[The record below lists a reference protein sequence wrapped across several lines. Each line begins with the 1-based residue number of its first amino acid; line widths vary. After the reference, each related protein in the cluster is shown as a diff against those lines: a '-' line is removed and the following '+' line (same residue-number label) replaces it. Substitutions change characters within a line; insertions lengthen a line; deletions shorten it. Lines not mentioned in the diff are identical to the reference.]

1 MDLTQSSLN
10 PPEEAA
16 PIEEPVPEQ
25 PEVPTESAPEVAVA
39 SANGVPST
47 SASFH
52 FMQESELENAT
63 PEGNQDWVEVPRT
76 EDGPALA
83 EVTAT
88 ITETYVADDAIV
100 EQTVTITT
108 EPAAQVRRSSQLTFF
123 NRLK

>member
-10 PPEEAA
+10 PSEEAA
-16 PIEEPVPEQ
+16 PIDEPVPEQ
-25 PEVPTESAPEVAVA
+25 PEVLAESAPEVAVA

-108 EPAAQVRRSSQLTFF
+108 EPAAQVRRSS
-123 NRLK
+123 